1 MSPETMIGSLGVA
14 LLLLA
19 FLLNLVRV
27 LSTES
32 YPYTALNFA
41 GASLAGYAS
50 YLIGFAP
57 FVILEGTWAVVAA
70 VALVRRMLGAGRRRR
85 RTHSREK

>member
-1 MSPETMIGSLGVA
+1 VSPETMIGSLGVA

-19 FLLNLVRV
+19 FLLNLVRA

-32 YPYTALNFA
+32 YPYAALNFA

-50 YLIGFAP
+50 YLIGFVP

-70 VALVRRMLGAGRRRR
+70 VALVRRLVGVGRPA
-85 RTHSREK
+85 

>member
-1 MSPETMIGSLGVA
+1 MSPETLIGSLGVA

-50 YLIGFAP
+50 YLIGFVP

-70 VALVRRMLGAGRRRR
+70 VALVRQIVGVGRPA
-85 RTHSREK
+85 

>member
-1 MSPETMIGSLGVA
+1 M
-14 LLLLA
+14 
-19 FLLNLVRV
+19 
-27 LSTES
+27 STES

>member
-70 VALVRRMLGAGRRRR
+70 VALVRRMLGAGRRRL

>member
-27 LSTES
+27 L
-32 YPYTALNFA
+32 TAHNFYRLCLNCIF
-41 GASLAGYAS
+41 
-50 YLIGFAP
+50 
-57 FVILEGTWAVVAA
+57 
-70 VALVRRMLGAGRRRR
+70 
-85 RTHSREK
+85 

>member
-1 MSPETMIGSLGVA
+1 MSPETLIGSLGVA

-50 YLIGFAP
+50 YLIGFVP

-70 VALVRRMLGAGRRRR
+70 VALVRRIVGVGRPA
-85 RTHSREK
+85 